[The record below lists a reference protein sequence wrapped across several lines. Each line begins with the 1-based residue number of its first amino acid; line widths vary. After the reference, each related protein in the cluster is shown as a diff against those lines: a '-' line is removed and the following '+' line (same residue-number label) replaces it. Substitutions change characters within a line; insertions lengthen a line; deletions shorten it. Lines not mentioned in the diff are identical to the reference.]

1 MLKNINKLSTK
12 GKLDTKGK
20 LSTKVKLL
28 KLNTIN
34 NKINNIDR
42 NLEKIQQKI
51 IVKFLEILNVVKIY
65 HWKTRSYATHKATD
79 ELYERLNEN
88 IDKFVEVLLGKN
100 EGRVNLM
107 KVESIPIE
115 DFDDINFFKK
125 KINSYKTFLI
135 GLNKKKSFDANIDS
149 DLFSIR
155 DDILANFNQF
165 LYLLTFK

>member
-1 MLKNINKLSTK
+1 MSNNLESKI
-12 GKLDTKGK
+12 
-20 LSTKVKLL
+20 
-28 KLNTIN
+28 KLNPKIKLNNVKIN
-34 NKINNIDR
+34 NKDSSFNK
-42 NLEKIQQKI
+42 LQQKI
-51 IVKFLEILNVVKIY
+51 IIKFLEILNVVKIY

-79 ELYERLNEN
+79 ELYERLNEH

-100 EGRVNLM
+100 EGRANLM

-115 DFDDINFFKK
+115 DFDDIKFFKK

-135 GLNKKKSFDANIDS
+135 GLNKKKSFDEKIDS

-155 DDILANFNQF
+155 DDILADFNQF

>member
-1 MLKNINKLSTK
+1 MSTNINKSNIK
-12 GKLDTKGK
+12 VKSD
-20 LSTKVKLL
+20 TKVKLNT
-28 KLNTIN
+28 KVKSNTIN
-34 NKINNIDR
+34 NSKER
-42 NLEKIQQKI
+42 SLQKIQQKI
-51 IVKFLEILNVVKIY
+51 IIKFLEILNVVKIY

-107 KVESIPIE
+107 NIESIPIE
-115 DFDDINFFKK
+115 DFDDIKFFKK
-125 KINSYKTFLI
+125 KINSYITFLI
-135 GLNKKKSFDANIDS
+135 GLSKKKSFDEKIDS

-155 DDILANFNQF
+155 DDILADFNQF

>member
-1 MLKNINKLSTK
+1 MLKNIN
-12 GKLDTKGK
+12 KLDTKGK

-34 NKINNIDR
+34 DIDR

-135 GLNKKKSFDANIDS
+135 GLNKKKSFDAKIDS

-155 DDILANFNQF
+155 DDILADFNQF